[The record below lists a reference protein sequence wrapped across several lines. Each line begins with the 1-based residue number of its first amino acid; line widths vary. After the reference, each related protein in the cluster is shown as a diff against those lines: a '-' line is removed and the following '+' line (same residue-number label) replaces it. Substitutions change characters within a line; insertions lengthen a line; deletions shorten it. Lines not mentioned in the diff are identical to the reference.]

1 MPAYAHNGGR
11 CLAVPDSA
19 DGSVALASCHG
30 RDETLFSV
38 AQLQNEGRLS
48 VKAET
53 LRERCIGIAT
63 GAGEPAG
70 GRNHLR
76 RDLTLYDCAAADP
89 ALISWELVE
98 Q

>member
-1 MPAYAHNGGR
+1 MT
-11 CLAVPDSA
+11 DSA
-19 DGSVALASCHG
+19 DGPVALASCHG

-53 LRERCIGIAT
+53 LRERSIGIA
-63 GAGEPAG
+63 AGSSKPAG
-70 GRNHLR
+70 GRNHR
-76 RDLTLYDCAAADP
+76 RQDLTLHDCAAADP
-89 ALISWELVE
+89 ALITWELVA